1 MERSPGIKFG
11 HLSLRHILREDR
23 FANARSMLFW
33 HELKDIWLAIALVP
47 AAALQLSL
55 AYFMP
60 AQYEFVLT
68 SSLQQTWPAVAS
80 VSAMAGYFVATAWL
94 MRNDGHHRSW
104 LLVLAAIPVL
114 AQLWCI
120 ASVDGLNAFT
130 GTLTFLGLVPIFLL
144 TLRRQNRL
152 EVKGTNS
159 QHRRFWLMFLVFL
172 IPYFG
177 LGIATLVEP
186 ISISRQLGSLIIL
199 SVFSGTLSI
208 VLCVLALR
216 RRIATFAFFYLVLC
230 YFFFEPNN
238 HRIPHSSAK
247 SSPMQI
253 DDAFSEWINS
263 RGDLGAYRERGLPY
277 PVIFVSSE
285 GGGIYA
291 AAHAYGTLSELSR
304 NCPTFSQHVFATIG
318 VSGGALGN
326 VLFSAAQDSNQRDF
340 SPCKFRP
347 GTTKSESISAD
358 HLSPVLARMLLLE
371 PFDRL
376 LPGQWLEMDR
386 AHVLA
391 KSFLSSTDKPGVAEA
406 ALSDSFDPHGARPAV
421 ISVATDI
428 ATGRR
433 FVMSPFH
440 PLEFGQTADWWP
452 GGVGFASSSSNGN
465 KQISLIQAAGLSAR
479 FPWITPTGR
488 LEVFEGE
495 DRILADGG
503 YFENSGADT
512 VFDLINSL
520 QISDKWETLHDSS
533 GSDVTVSDLSAS
545 DCISPKPKVVINFH
559 EKARWS
565 TCEIPVFLIFFSLSS
580 AEPAEPDDVRE
591 SKKPKQVT
599 QSFLFDPISVLLAT
613 RNSRA
618 DVALSHMDIDRC
630 GTWIGGAE
638 CFGNPGASFGM
649 FRNDISPKAW
659 KLPLG
664 WYMPKTGF
672 EKILSETV
680 RPRYFDYRTHQTVH
694 ESDTEL
700 MIYHLDPSLYDDG
713 AKPSINDLMGGP

>member
-1 MERSPGIKFG
+1 MKFG
-11 HLSLRHILREDR
+11 HLRLSHALRNHRLAD
-23 FANARSMLFW
+23 ARKILFW
-33 HELKDIWLAIALVP
+33 QDLKEIWLVIALVP

-55 AYFMP
+55 SYFMP
-60 AQYEFVLT
+60 AQYKFVLT
-68 SSLQQTWPAVAS
+68 SSLQQTWPAVVS
-80 VSAMAGYFVATAWL
+80 VSVMAGYFVAVAWL
-94 MRNDGHHRSW
+94 MRSDGRHRSW
-104 LLVLAAIPVL
+104 LLVLAAVPVL
-114 AQLWCI
+114 AQLWGI
-120 ASVDGLNAFT
+120 VSVDGLNAFT
-130 GTLTFLGLVPIFLL
+130 GLLILLGVVPIFLL
-144 TLRRQNRL
+144 TVRRQRL
-152 EVKGTNS
+152 LEIKGTDS
-159 QHRRFWLMFLVFL
+159 RHRHFWSTFLAFL
-172 IPYFG
+172 IPYLG
-177 LGIATLVEP
+177 LGIATIAEP

-208 VLCVLALR
+208 CLCVLALK
-216 RRIATFAFFYLVLC
+216 RRIAAFVLLYLIVS

-238 HRIPHSSAK
+238 HRIPHARAK
-247 SSPMQI
+247 STPMQI
-253 DDAFSEWINS
+253 DDAFSEWVNS
-263 RGDLGAYRERGLPY
+263 RRDLGAYRNRGLPY

-291 AAHAYGTLSELSR
+291 AAHAYGTLSELAR
-304 NCPTFSQHVFATIG
+304 NCPTFSQHVFATVG

-326 VLFSAAQDSNQRDF
+326 VLFSAAQDSNQSDF
-340 SPCKFRP
+340 SPCKPTAGRTSSRP
-347 GTTKSESISAD
+347 IVVD

-371 PFDRL
+371 PLDRL
-376 LPGQWLEMDR
+376 LPGQWLKMDR
-386 AHVLA
+386 AHILA
-391 KSFLSSTDKPGVAEA
+391 HSFLSSTDNPRVAEA
-406 ALSDSFDPHGARPAV
+406 ALSDSFDPRGARPAV

-452 GGVGFASSSSNGN
+452 GGVGVAGSISNGN
-465 KQISLIQAAGLSAR
+465 RQISLIQAAGLSAR

-488 LEVFEGE
+488 LEVLQGE

-520 QISDKWETLHDSS
+520 RISDKWETLHDSS
-533 GSDVTVSDLSAS
+533 ESNLTSSNGSAS
-545 DCISPKPKVVINFH
+545 DCISAKPRVAANFH
-559 EKARWS
+559 EKARWND
-565 TCEIPVFLIFFSLSS
+565 CEIPVFLIFFSLSS
-580 AEPAEPDDVRE
+580 AEPADPDGAQE
-591 SKKPKQVT
+591 SKKTEPVT

-613 RNSRA
+613 RSSRA

-649 FRNDISPKAW
+649 FRNDISPMAW

-664 WYMPKTGF
+664 WYMPKTNF
-672 EKILSETV
+672 DKILSETA
-680 RPRYFDYRTHQTVH
+680 RQRYFGYRANQAVH

-700 MIYHLDPSLYDDG
+700 MIYHLDPSLYDEG
-713 AKPSINDLMGGP
+713 ARPSINDLMGGP